1 MKKRSKNKKSQNHE
15 TRLTLSDE
23 VVGLCAS
30 REVVDDATLFGRLEA
45 GIGAAAIFFERGGG
59 DLATT
64 ASS

>member
-1 MKKRSKNKKSQNHE
+1 M
-15 TRLTLSDE
+15 RLTLSDE

-30 REVVDDATLFGRLEA
+30 REVVGDATLFGRLEA